1 MTDVTVDMSSEDRA
15 YQTRVYR
22 FRAMADLPEDAIA
35 ELRRAHELSN
45 QMIEVEKEHADN
57 VAAEWRKHPDL
68 QRLEEEIEAATERI
82 EAVVGAINKEKQHS
96 RTTATT
102 PEQKKRLQDARK
114 VRRELKKELA
124 DAKQLHYPV
133 LKEQLNGLNDIRRKK
148 LKELYRP
155 AVDGGLYWANFNA
168 VKDRHEAAVKAVRS
182 TRKMGRPADLRF
194 RRWTGEGTLV
204 VQLQR
209 QAHTPPR
216 LPATI
221 ADTEAGSWRNVGSLT
236 PAHDPEEW
244 ATLTRAKQ
252 RRIRM
257 GTLRFRVGAGD
268 HAGYVS
274 LPVIVHRPIPP
285 DADICMMEITRRRLG
300 SRMLVHVSVVVRVPE
315 VPKRTEGTQVCLHV
329 GWRGLDDSSI
339 RVGVITGVWNPPEEL
354 RGVVRRHGEWAE
366 IVIPSRWR
374 DQMEYV
380 QSLVSIRSKNLD
392 VLKKWILEWLDAHP
406 DHSIAGIETI
416 DRWRSPNRF
425 AALSLRIRGDD
436 SIDHAFRRQLEAW
449 RKQDRHVWDIEA
461 NLRAK
466 ILDRRNDYFRKVAA
480 WALEEAA
487 VLTVD
492 SFKLTTLM
500 RKPDVGTEDTEA
512 HRRARANRVMAAPG
526 ILRGVFQDAATRRG
540 VTVDAVDGKI
550 AAIHY
555 VCGTPLA
562 TEEREAKLMVRCDHC
577 GKMVDQDYNTLE
589 LMRIGAWG

>member
-1 MTDVTVDMSSEDRA
+1 MTDVTVDVTDDRA

-22 FRAMADLPEDAIA
+22 FRAMADLPQGAIE

-45 QMIEVEKEHADN
+45 MMIEIEKEHAEL

-68 QRLEEEIEAATERI
+68 ERLEQEINEATEKI
-82 EAVVGAINKEKQHS
+82 EEVVGEINREKQ
-96 RTTATT
+96 RTRSTATT
-102 PEQKKRLQDARK
+102 PDMKARLNEARK
-114 VRRELKKELA
+114 TRRDLKKELA
-124 DAKQLHYPV
+124 DAKKLQYPL
-133 LKEQLNGLNDIRRKK
+133 LKEELNGLNDIRRRK
-148 LKELYRP
+148 LKETYKP
-155 AVDGGLYWANFNA
+155 AVAAGLYWANYNA
-168 VKDRHEAAVKAVRS
+168 VKDRHEAAVKAVRA
-182 TRKMGRPADLRF
+182 TRKMGKPADLRF

-209 QAHTPPR
+209 QAGTPPR
-216 LPATI
+216 LPTTVAN
-221 ADTEAGSWRNVGSLT
+221 TETGSWRNVGSLT
-236 PAHDPEEW
+236 PAHDPEAW
-244 ATLTRAKQ
+244 AELTRAKQ

-268 HAGYVS
+268 NAGFVS
-274 LPVIVHRPIPP
+274 LPVIVHRPIPL

-300 SRMLVHVSVVVRVPE
+300 SRMLVHVSIVVRVPE

-329 GWRGLDDSSI
+329 GWRGLDDGAI

-366 IVIPSRWR
+366 IVIPARWR

-425 AALSLRIRGDD
+425 AALSLRIRGED
-436 SIDHAFRRQLEAW
+436 SIDNAFRRQLEAW

-480 WALEEAA
+480 WALEEAG

-492 SFKLTTLM
+492 SFKLTALM
-500 RKPDVGTEDTEA
+500 RKPDVGAEDSEA

-526 ILRGVFQDAATRRG
+526 ILRGIFQDASLRRG

-562 TEEREAKLMVRCDHC
+562 TEDREAKLMVACDHC
-577 GKMVDQDYNTLE
+577 NKMVDQDYNTLE